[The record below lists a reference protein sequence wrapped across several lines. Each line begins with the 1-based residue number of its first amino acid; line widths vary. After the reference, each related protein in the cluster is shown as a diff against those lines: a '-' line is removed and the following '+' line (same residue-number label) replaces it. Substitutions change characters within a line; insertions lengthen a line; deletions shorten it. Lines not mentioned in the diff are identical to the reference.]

1 MSTKPSLA
9 LIPSAYKASKVYSVL
24 PNDGTGDFDFSRA
37 TLATRINKDGLI
49 ETVGSNVPR
58 LNYPMIDGVVSGC
71 PSLLL
76 EPARTNLIT
85 YSEAFD
91 NAAWIKVPNT
101 SISDNFAISPDGTQN
116 SSEIKATSTSTSVLG
131 FYTGFTVSS
140 GVEYTVSFFVKK
152 GIVKYIQ
159 LYHAFSQVTGVPRTN
174 FDLENGVV
182 SVSDAGHTSSIE
194 DYGNGWYRCIVKLTT
209 ATTILQ
215 TFFNAVKSP
224 TAPRDASSSWSA
236 NDNFYFYGAQ
246 LEAGS
251 YPTSYIPTSGSTTTR
266 NEETCNG
273 AGDANT
279 FNDSE
284 GVLMAEI
291 KSIANTGVSRAVYLY
306 DESNINDRVGIV
318 LRGNGFITSQWS
330 KDGETSI
337 LVDSSVL
344 NYKSLNKVCLKY
356 SSTNFSFFVNGF
368 EVYSINGN
376 YSFSNNSLDN
386 LSFSLNGVEPI
397 YCLTKQIQYFDTAL
411 NNTELEYITSYRSFN
426 EMARELLYTIE

>member
-1 MSTKPSLA
+1 MSTIPSLA
-9 LIPSAYKASKVYSVL
+9 LIPSGVKASKVYSVL
-24 PNDGTGDFDFSRA
+24 PTDGTGDFTFARA
-37 TLATRINKDGLI
+37 GAATRVNSEGLI
-49 ETVGSNVPR
+49 EEVLSNVPR

-76 EPARTNLIT
+76 EPQRMNLVA

-91 NAAWIKVPNT
+91 NAAWIKVSNT
-101 SISDNFAISPDGTQN
+101 SISDNFAISPNGTQN

-152 GIVKYIQ
+152 GIAKYIQ
-159 LYHAFSQVTGVPRTN
+159 LYHAFSQVAGVPRTN

-246 LEAGS
+246 LEQGS
-251 YPTSYIPTSGSTTTR
+251 YPTSYIKSNSGTTTTR
-266 NEETCNG
+266 VAETANG

-279 FNDSE
+279 FNGSE
-284 GVLMAEI
+284 GVLFVEMSALADDSTSRRINLRNSSGSNQIRIEYGTSPNLI
-291 KSIANTGVSRAVYLY
+291 TGVLFNGTNQAVVNNT
-306 DESNINDRVGIV
+306 SNNILNFNKIAFKYKTND
-318 LRGNGFITSQWS
+318 FAMW
-330 KDGETSI
+330 
-337 LVDSSVL
+337 
-344 NYKSLNKVCLKY
+344 
-356 SSTNFSFFVNGF
+356 
-368 EVYSINGN
+368 INGVKVGTDIIGTTIGAGILDRIDLSLSGTQT
-376 YSFSNNSLDN
+376 YSN
-386 LSFSLNGVEPI
+386 
-397 YCLTKQIQYFDTAL
+397 TKQLQYFDSAL
-411 NNTELEYITSYRSFN
+411 NDSDLETLTSWTSFS
-426 EMARELLYTIE
+426 EMATSQLYTIE

>member
-1 MSTKPSLA
+1 MAVKPKLA
-9 LIPSAYKASKVYSVL
+9 LIPSGYKASKVYSVL
-24 PNDGTGDFDFSRA
+24 PSNGVGDFDFSRSGE
-37 TLATRINKDGLI
+37 ATRINKDGLI
-49 ETVGSNVPR
+49 ETVASNVPR
-58 LNYPMIDGVVSGC
+58 LNYPLIDGVVQGC

-76 EPARTNLIT
+76 EPQRTNLVA

-91 NAAWIKVPNT
+91 NAAWIKVSNT

-152 GIVKYIQ
+152 GIAKYIQ
-159 LYHAFSQVTGVPRTN
+159 LYHAFSQVAGVPRTN

-215 TFFNAVKSP
+215 TFFNAVKLP
-224 TAPRDASSSWSA
+224 YAPRDASSSWSA

-246 LEAGS
+246 LELGS
-251 YPTSYIPTSGSTTTR
+251 YPTSYIPTSGSTVTR
-266 NEETCNG
+266 VAETCNN
-273 AGDANT
+273 AGNSNV

-291 KSIANTGVSRAVYLY
+291 SALANDQTNRLISLTNGSSSERISLFYSQ
-306 DESNINDRVGIV
+306 DSSNEVKGIV
-318 LRGNGFITSQWS
+318 FVGGSAVGEVEYNSIDITTNLKVALKYKANDLSLWINGIEVVTDNLSSTPTGLDRLNFDLGIS
-330 KDGETSI
+330 
-337 LVDSSVL
+337 SSVL
-344 NYKSLNKVCLKY
+344 PFY
-356 SSTNFSFFVNGF
+356 
-368 EVYSINGN
+368 GN
-376 YSFSNNSLDN
+376 
-386 LSFSLNGVEPI
+386 
-397 YCLTKQIQYFDTAL
+397 TKQLQYFDTAL
-411 NNTELEYITSYRSFN
+411 SDAELALLTS
-426 EMARELLYTIE
+426 L